1 MALTLAEDTR
11 RLKLNYPG
19 YELIELY
26 SLRDYSF
33 KWFKPINILL
43 RNGYD
48 GLTAYFEENR
58 LGKGITNFKN
68 FLNIE
73 LLGKVKKPDDIPE
86 AIKNVQTRIDYIDSA
101 FLNSAPRTTGKKM
114 IVFRGKKGN
123 YYDVSQSIHT
133 GSPSKR
139 NIDTGYI
146 STTDNIE
153 AALNFVNND
162 KEDKEYKTTKQ
173 HCCLYRMHIMEGI
186 PYIDMTK
193 LSKYKESE
201 ILLPRD
207 LKITTI
213 ESDDISRE
221 LSRKH
226 GVKIIDIKVEK
237 MTENQFDKEPEVPFH
252 TEPEN
257 QIDKKTENQSDKK
270 SENQSDKKSE
280 NEFDKKSVGGNRR
293 IKRRTNKLKNTHKKR
308 ITKRRITKRRTKK
321 RTLKY

>member
-1 MALTLAEDTR
+1 MALTVAQDNRQLE
-11 RLKLNYPG
+11 LNYPG
-19 YELIELY
+19 YDLIQLY
-26 SLRDYSF
+26 SLRDYAF

-73 LLGKVKKPDDIPE
+73 LPGSKVKKPDDIPE
-86 AIKNVQTRIDYIDSA
+86 AIENVQTRIDYIDSA
-101 FLNSAPRTTGKKM
+101 FLNAAPRTTGKKM

-153 AALNFVNND
+153 SALNFINND
-162 KEDKEYKTTKQ
+162 KADKEYKTTKQ

-186 PYIDMTK
+186 PYIDLKK
-193 LSKYKESE
+193 LSRYKQESE

-207 LKITTI
+207 LKITII
-213 ESDDISRE
+213 ESDATSIKKS
-221 LSRKH
+221 KTH
-226 GVKIIDIKVEK
+226 NVKIIDVKVEK
-237 MTENQFDKEPEVPFH
+237 STENQFDKK
-252 TEPEN
+252 PEN
-257 QIDKKTENQSDKK
+257 QFVKE
-270 SENQSDKKSE
+270 SEHK
-280 NEFDKKSVGGNRR
+280 FDKESVGGNRR
-293 IKRRTNKLKNTHKKR
+293 IKRRTNKLKNTHK
-308 ITKRRITKRRTKK
+308 RRITKRRTKK